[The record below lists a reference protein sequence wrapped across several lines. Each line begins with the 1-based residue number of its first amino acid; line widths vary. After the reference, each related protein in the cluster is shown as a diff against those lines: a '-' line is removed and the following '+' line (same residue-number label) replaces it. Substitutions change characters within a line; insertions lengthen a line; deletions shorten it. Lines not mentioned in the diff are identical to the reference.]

1 MDEKKMIPCIYMSMG
16 RAVTG
21 FGQKTIFE
29 DGDLLKLAREYGN
42 TGADELLIFDF
53 SSNDAEHDEAIGW
66 IKKDLSGSRNSGD
79 WGRKCKTY
87 GRCEKIALCGL

>member
-42 TGADELLIFDF
+42 TGADVTISNLLAIFP
-53 SSNDAEHDEAIGW
+53 SKRSV
-66 IKKDLSGSRNSGD
+66 
-79 WGRKCKTY
+79 RKQKF
-87 GRCEKIALCGL
+87 R

>member
-66 IKKDLSGSRNSGD
+66 IKKICQEAEIQVIGA
-79 WGRKCKTY
+79 
-87 GRCEKIALCGL
+87 EM

>member
-29 DGDLLKLAREYGN
+29 DGDLLKLAKRIWEYRGRRA
-42 TGADELLIFDF
+42 ADFNFLQTMQSTMRRSD
-53 SSNDAEHDEAIGW
+53 
-66 IKKDLSGSRNSGD
+66 GSKRSV
-79 WGRKCKTY
+79 RKQKF
-87 GRCEKIALCGL
+87 R

>member
-66 IKKDLSGSRNSGD
+66 IKKICQERNKQHNCSHIIFF
-79 WGRKCKTY
+79 
-87 GRCEKIALCGL
+87 RCLRPNIKE